1 MTMISRRT
9 RRKMGSESWVRCV
22 YCWKRIAKG
31 ENVCYIDDE
40 VVCEDCYDRQV
51 GLDYVKEDNAGS
63 VRRNEIGK
71 P

>member
-1 MTMISRRT
+1 MCILL
-9 RRKMGSESWVRCV
+9 E
-22 YCWKRIAKG
+22 RIAKG
-31 ENVCYIDDE
+31 ENVCHIDDE

-63 VRRNEIGK
+63 VRRNKIGK